1 MSGQQQ
7 PRRVSSYQGYVTYV
21 PMMVPQCGP
30 VPSRRGFPDP
40 RRGFP
45 DPRRGFVP
53 DPRHGFVPV
62 PPPQRNFVPDP
73 RRGFVPDSKSVSC
86 APKTDGPVRTKRPHA
101 ELTFAGLTNGIKGL
115 VIGHGG
121 AIQKLLT
128 GHAEKK
134 LAFRLR
140 YYKIEDDVD
149 SYFKIVVGG
158 EPQDVLLAQ
167 EFVFK
172 LISTSHRRAASNKG
186 LEIDG
191 VYSWKYIPGDHCFVI
206 QYDGNEWHQAL
217 PAVTDD
223 EDEEFQ
229 RPVSPSYKPPENRSS
244 TPTTPP

>member
-1 MSGQQQ
+1 FSNVILDSPATTMSGQQQ
-7 PRRVSSYQGYVTYV
+7 PNRYSSYQGNVKYV
-21 PMMVPQCGP
+21 PMMPQYG
-30 VPSRRGFPDP
+30 PDP
-40 RRGFP
+40 SQRN
-45 DPRRGFVP
+45 FVH
-53 DPRHGFVPV
+53 DPRHGVH
-62 PPPQRNFVPDP
+62 
-73 RRGFVPDSKSVSC
+73 GFLSRQYG
-86 APKTDGPVRTKRPHA
+86 APMTDGPVRTKRPHA
-101 ELTFAGLTNGIKGL
+101 ELTFAGLTNDIKGL
-115 VIGHGG
+115 VIGRGG

-229 RPVSPSYKPPENRSS
+229 RPVSPSYKPPENRS
-244 TPTTPP
+244 TPVGKKRRRG